1 MAITKCIYICLL
13 ACLPVA
19 DIGLYIACIL
29 DVQALVV
36 KYDDSIV
43 LGMLEEQC
51 EELNQLLPAEVVSDA
66 DATKTNVVER
76 VTSGSASLV
85 HFLVHGT
92 AGGRADLR
100 RCKAKRKK
108 RVWEILSSFCPPF
121 RSASNNGI
129 VDNFDEP
136 DLSRRHVSDP
146 RVYTCWL
153 IMCDCRQPSDR
164 EEDWAGLCL
173 ANDEVLSASELHEE
187 FTKEGSDSKNTRTRL
202 MTLCACSSGAAPRE
216 FDS

>member
-108 RVWEILSSFCPPF
+108 KRVCEILSSFCPPSVV
-121 RSASNNGI
+121 RVAMASLI
-129 VDNFDEP
+129 IST
-136 DLSRRHVSDP
+136 SR
-146 RVYTCWL
+146 TCRDATSL
-153 IMCDCRQPSDR
+153 ILECILV
-164 EEDWAGLCL
+164 G
-173 ANDEVLSASELHEE
+173 
-187 FTKEGSDSKNTRTRL
+187 
-202 MTLCACSSGAAPRE
+202 
-216 FDS
+216 